1 MADIKIIDL
10 PEKTDNPSNDD
21 LLVIEDQ
28 EDTKKITLQ
37 KLRGVLSMD
46 KILSA
51 IKESLEN
58 KIIEFLESHSNRMKE
73 LEKKNYDLETL
84 CHNLENDHDHDV
96 ERITELEE
104 QLHDFKQRE
113 QELVQVKNVLIEK
126 VIALEKERASL
137 EEQIRSLTSELAKDE
152 KSIVILQSK
161 VKDLQL
167 KVAQLKEKNDELEES
182 IREAEKNFDDKNIQQ
197 FESANKI
204 IDESISDLK
213 TMIRYYHPDVVF
225 D

>member
-37 KLRGVLSMD
+37 KLRGALSMD
-46 KILSA
+46 NILSA

-58 KIIEFLESHSNRMKE
+58 KIIEFLEVHSNRMKE

-84 CHNLENDHDHDV
+84 CHNLENDHDHDA
-96 ERITELEE
+96 ERIAELEE

-113 QELVQVKNVLIEK
+113 QELVQVKNTLTEK
-126 VIALEKERASL
+126 VVMLEEKRALL
-137 EEQIRSLTSELAKDE
+137 EEQIQSLTSELAKDE
-152 KSIVILQSK
+152 KSMVILQSK

-167 KVAQLKEKNDELEES
+167 KVTQLKKMNDELEES
-182 IREAEKNFDDKNIQQ
+182 IREAEKNFDDTNIQQ
-197 FESANKI
+197 FESANKM

>member
-37 KLRGVLSMD
+37 KLRGALSMD
-46 KILSA
+46 NILSA

-58 KIIEFLESHSNRMKE
+58 KIIEFLEVHSNRMKE

-84 CHNLENDHDHDV
+84 CHNLENDHDHDA
-96 ERITELEE
+96 ERIAELEE

-113 QELVQVKNVLIEK
+113 QELVQVKNTLTEK
-126 VIALEKERASL
+126 VVMLEEKRALL
-137 EEQIRSLTSELAKDE
+137 EEQIQSLTSELAKDE

-167 KVAQLKEKNDELEES
+167 KVTQLKGMNDELEES
-182 IREAEKNFDDKNIQQ
+182 IREAEKNFDDANIQQ
-197 FESANKI
+197 FESANKL